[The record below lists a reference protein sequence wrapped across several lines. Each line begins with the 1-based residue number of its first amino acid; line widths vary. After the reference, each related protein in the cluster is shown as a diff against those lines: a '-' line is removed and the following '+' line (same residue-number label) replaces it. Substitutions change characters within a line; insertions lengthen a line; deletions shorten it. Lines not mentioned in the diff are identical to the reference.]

1 MTPSRSALFILMVL
15 TGSALAASP
24 HGGPGPGAAPPGSGA
39 RPGGAPPRQ
48 GAYPG
53 GGHGHW
59 YGPRVRFYYGSPY
72 WGWGGLGPY
81 WPGYYAPGYYY
92 GLGYGYVPPYYVYG
106 PPGVVTSTGGVVY
119 IEREAG
125 TVSTQQ
131 PEPARSSAADATPV
145 APPPPGAQWW
155 YLCSSPRGAYPY
167 VRECPG
173 GWERVPA
180 VPPDHSK

>member
-1 MTPSRSALFILMVL
+1 MAAPACSLLALIV
-15 TGSALAASP
+15 AAAMAGVATAAP
-24 HGGPGPGAAPPGSGA
+24 PPGGPPPGAA
-39 RPGGAPPRQ
+39 APRH

-53 GGHGHW
+53 GAHGHW
-59 YGPRVRFYYGSPY
+59 VRPSVRLYYGGPY
-72 WGWGGLGPY
+72 WGGWG
-81 WPGYYAPGYYY
+81 WPGYVWPGYHAYGSFYAPSNY
-92 GLGYGYVPPYYVYG
+92 GYGYVPPYYVYG

-125 TVSTQQ
+125 TVSAQQ
-131 PEPARSSAADATPV
+131 PEPPP
-145 APPPPGAQWW
+145 APPPAREAAAAAAPPAGTQWW

-180 VPPDHSK
+180 VPPDLAK